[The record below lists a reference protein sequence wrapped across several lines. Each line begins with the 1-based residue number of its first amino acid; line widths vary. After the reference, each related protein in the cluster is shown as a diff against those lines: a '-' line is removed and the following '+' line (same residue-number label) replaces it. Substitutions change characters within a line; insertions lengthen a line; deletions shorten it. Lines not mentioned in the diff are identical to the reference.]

1 MIVDPSTVVIT
12 AYVAAWADDGIERQA
27 WLAECLSRHDNGD
40 WGDLDP
46 EDRAANQLSL
56 RRHEGRLFSRF
67 VVPDPRAADTD
78 EDAVWI
84 ITDDL
89 DGPDTATTILWP
101 SDY

>member
-12 AYVAAWADDGIERQA
+12 AYVAAWADDDIERQT
-27 WLAECLSRHDNGD
+27 WLAQCLARHDNSD
-40 WGDLDP
+40 WGDLGD
-46 EDRAANQLSL
+46 EDRAANQLAL

-67 VVPDPRAADTD
+67 VVPDSFTTDTD

-84 ITDDL
+84 VTDDL
-89 DGPDTATTILWP
+89 DDPDTATTILWP

>member
-12 AYVAAWADDGIERQA
+12 AYVAAWADDAIERQA
-27 WLAECLSRHDNGD
+27 WLSECLARHDNSD
-40 WGDLDP
+40 WGDLDQ
-46 EDRAANQLSL
+46 EDRAANQLAL
-56 RRHEGRLFSRF
+56 RRQEGRLFSRYA
-67 VVPDPRAADTD
+67 VPDSFATETD

-89 DGPDTATTILWP
+89 DHPDTATTILWP